1 MVSHDLVQV
10 GDCLMSSRSLE
21 KAKKVKLLILDV
33 DGVLTDGRIVI
44 DDRGIET
51 KFFDVRDGH
60 GLKLLKSAN
69 IEVVIITGRR
79 SEVVSHR
86 ARELGI
92 DSVYQ
97 NIHDKLEVYQA
108 ILDEKGLKDEEV
120 GFVGDELVDLPLLKK
135 AGFSAVVADGIE
147 ELKPYADYVSR
158 NRGGRGGVREIS
170 ELILKAQGKWSELME
185 RYSR

>member
-1 MVSHDLVQV
+1 
-10 GDCLMSSRSLE
+10 MSSGSLE
-21 KAKKVKLLILDV
+21 KAKNVKLLILDV

-51 KFFDVRDGH
+51 KCFDVRDGH
-60 GLKLLKSAN
+60 GIKLLKRAN
-69 IEVVIITGRR
+69 IEVVIISGRR

-97 NIHDKLEVYQA
+97 NIHDKLEVYRA
-108 ILDEKGLKDEEV
+108 ILDEKGLKEEEV
-120 GFVGDELVDLPLLKK
+120 GFVGDDLVDLPLLKRV
-135 AGFSAVVADGIE
+135 GFSAIVADGME

-158 NRGGRGGVREIS
+158 NRGGRGAVREIS
-170 ELILKAQGKWSELME
+170 KLILKAQGKWSELME
-185 RYSR
+185 RYVR

>member
-1 MVSHDLVQV
+1 
-10 GDCLMSSRSLE
+10 MSSKSLE
-21 KAKKVKLLILDV
+21 KAKNVKLLILDV

-51 KFFDVRDGH
+51 KCFDVRDGH
-60 GLKLLKSAN
+60 GIKLLKRAN

-97 NIHDKLEVYQA
+97 NIHNKLEVYQA

-120 GFVGDELVDLPLLKK
+120 GFVGDELVDLPLLKRV
-135 AGFSAVVADGIE
+135 GFSAVVADGIE
-147 ELKPYADYVSR
+147 ELKPYVDYVSQ

-185 RYSR
+185 GYLR